1 MTATLEH
8 RKKSIVAYL
17 AEIQDEVL
25 ILQIENLLKP
35 AIDIWDELTDAQKV
49 TIRLGIQQLRKGK
62 AIDYQLF
69 KTKYSARCDTT
80 NS

>member
-1 MTATLEH
+1 MTATLEY

-49 TIRLGIQQLRKGK
+49 TIRLGIQQLREGK
-62 AIDYQLF
+62 SVDYQSF
-69 KTKYSARCDTT
+69 MAKYRQGRA
-80 NS
+80 